1 MITGRAEAF
10 IELIEALKHIGNNGH
25 FEVLLFTRLNDID
38 KPFAD
43 ITVAELIAAAKTAA
57 ETQSG
62 LDGNKTPV
70 VPQPRPSR

>member
-43 ITVAELIAAAKTAA
+43 ITVAELIAAAQAAA

-62 LDGNKTPV
+62 MDGNKTPV